1 MREGFNM
8 ARVATRRLLAWTA
21 IPLLLGQVG
30 CAARGARVP
39 VDPRFPAASEAERA
53 KCDGFAQEEAKAAGT
68 NSVGKAFGE
77 GGRFLGASGTLA
89 DIVIVPVSITL
100 ALVDG
105 TVHAA
110 SAARKNAEERDAAYG
125 RAMEL
130 CLSPT
135 LMAQQFGPERMEV
148 ARSLNVLADRYAA
161 QGKAAEA
168 KPLYERALAIEE
180 KAMGPEGLDLAI
192 TLDSYAAALRQMNR
206 DAEAEPMEARA
217 KAIRERQERQS
228 QPQAMPEPD
237 RNNGGAP

>member
-1 MREGFNM
+1 M
-8 ARVATRRLLAWTA
+8 ARLATRRLLAWTA
-21 IPLLLGQVG
+21 IPLLVGQMG
-30 CAARGARVP
+30 CAARGVRVP

-53 KCDGFAQEEAKAAGT
+53 KCDGFAQEEAKTAGT

-89 DIVIVPVSITL
+89 DIVVVPLGITL
-100 ALVDG
+100 ALLDG

-110 SAARKNAEERDAAYG
+110 AAARKNAEERDAVYA

-135 LMAQQFGPERMEV
+135 SMAQQFGPEHIEV
-148 ARSLNVLADRYAA
+148 ARSLNVLADRYAT

-168 KPLYERALAIEE
+168 EPLYERALAIEE

-192 TLDSYAAALRQMNR
+192 TLESYAAVLRHMNR
-206 DAEAEPMEARA
+206 EAEAEPMQARA
-217 KAIRERQERQS
+217 KAIREHQERQS
-228 QPQAMPEPD
+228 QPGAMPGSD
-237 RNNGGAP
+237 RSNGGAP